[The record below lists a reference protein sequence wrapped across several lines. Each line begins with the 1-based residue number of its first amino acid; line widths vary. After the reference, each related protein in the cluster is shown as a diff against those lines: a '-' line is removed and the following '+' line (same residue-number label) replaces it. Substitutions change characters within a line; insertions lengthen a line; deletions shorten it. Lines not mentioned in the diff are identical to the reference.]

1 MMNAK
6 EIAMNAIAKAK
17 ADWVR
22 SMTEDF
28 YADEKKNPLNIG
40 AVGVGNTIIVA
51 YADNVDEPLIG
62 VAKCNPNDR
71 YDREIGIAIAYARAI
86 GEDIPDYVLDS
97 NVSLNDDDD
106 DDDWDEDDD
115 WDDYDDEDDDD
126 WDDDDED
133 DDDEDDD
140 WDNDDDDDWDDDD
153 DDWDDYD
160 EDYVEFGEI
169 GIGGKFIDDGD
180 LYIKVSDDKAYRY
193 EDKRTIDFD
202 EGYVVDS
209 IVTD

>member
-6 EIAMNAIAKAK
+6 EIANKAIAQAK

-28 YADEKKNPLNIG
+28 YADEKKNPTEIG
-40 AVGVGNTIIVA
+40 AIGLGNTVIVV
-51 YADNVDEPLIG
+51 YGDSIETPLVG

-86 GEDIPDYVLDS
+86 GQPIPDYVLNDYSIGDYDEDDS
-97 NVSLNDDDD
+97 YDEDDGYDEDWD
-106 DDDWDEDDD
+106 DDDWDDDD
-115 WDDYDDEDDDD
+115 SYDDDDDD

-133 DDDEDDD
+133 DDWDDED
-140 WDNDDDDDWDDDD
+140 
-153 DDWDDYD
+153 
-160 EDYVEFGEI
+160 EECVEFGEI
-169 GIGGKFIDDGD
+169 GVGGKFIDDGD
-180 LYIKVSDDKAYRY
+180 LFIKVSDDKAYRY
-193 EDKRTIDFD
+193 DDKQTIDFD
-202 EGYVVDS
+202 EGYVVDG